1 MSEERNNATLLLIKD
16 KFNDIS
22 KNNLRTEICQLMTAV
37 DTSKVG
43 QIMIENLKFSNYEDV
58 GNLMIENY
66 DINN

>member
-1 MSEERNNATLLLIKD
+1 
-16 KFNDIS
+16 
-22 KNNLRTEICQLMTAV
+22 MTAV